1 MLDFPSR
8 DGLSVQAIR
17 VDYEPGGFTRGTHR
31 HPAGAYVY
39 VIDGSVK
46 FAVGDG
52 EPIVLKAGESFY
64 EPSNALHSVSRNA
77 SEDVSASLIAFFV
90 LGDSE
95 SSVPPLETG
104 VEGVVDEQTLRPAV
118 ARSGELH
125 RLQTEASAEV
135 LFDTGGR
142 SLDRPVLLSSRGRG
156 STIEA
161 QEIRDRRSPMNT
173 ALLVLRIIPG
183 LLLMGHGLQ
192 KLVPPAYSPPLLHAA
207 GHRGT
212 GAAFERLGIQ
222 PAVMAAVVAGSAELV
237 AGFSLAA
244 GLLTPVGTVLVGAV
258 MITAILK
265 VHVSN
270 GIWAAEG
277 GFEFPLVLLTVGFA
291 ITALGP
297 GSLSVDS
304 WLEIDN
310 WAGINWTINPAA
322 RSAIALAVGLAGGL
336 VVALASWASKPT
348 QTHASPQAAG

>member
-1 MLDFPSR
+1 
-8 DGLSVQAIR
+8 
-17 VDYEPGGFTRGTHR
+17 
-31 HPAGAYVY
+31 
-39 VIDGSVK
+39 
-46 FAVGDG
+46 
-52 EPIVLKAGESFY
+52 
-64 EPSNALHSVSRNA
+64 
-77 SEDVSASLIAFFV
+77 
-90 LGDSE
+90 
-95 SSVPPLETG
+95 
-104 VEGVVDEQTLRPAV
+104 
-118 ARSGELH
+118 
-125 RLQTEASAEV
+125 
-135 LFDTGGR
+135 
-142 SLDRPVLLSSRGRG
+142 
-156 STIEA
+156 
-161 QEIRDRRSPMNT
+161 MNT

-192 KLVPPAYSPPLLHAA
+192 KLVPPGYSPPLLHAA
-207 GHRGT
+207 GYRGT
-212 GAAFERLGIQ
+212 GAGFESLGIR
-222 PAVMAAVVAGSAELV
+222 PAVMAAVLAGSAELV

-304 WLEIDN
+304 WLGIDN

-336 VVALASWASKPT
+336 VVALASWASKRT